1 MALILI
7 LDRADTGRWRRPHV
21 KAVINDGYV
30 LFCEKGYPDGTLIQT
45 YWSGETG
52 IDLSGVAQSLV
63 AMGVGDDMRQEI
75 AAEMQRIRAAKEHE
89 EIKAKWR
96 DAAKGRTDSH

>member
-1 MALILI
+1 MGLILI

-30 LFCEKGYPDGTLIQT
+30 LFCERNCSDGILVRT
-45 YWSGETG
+45 YWNDETG
-52 IDLSGVAQSLV
+52 IDLSSVAQSLV
-63 AMGVGDDMRQEI
+63 AMGVGDEMRQEI
-75 AAEMQRIRAAKEHE
+75 AAEMKRIRAAKEHE